1 MSRIKSAQE
10 SLIEQKAS
18 LGIFPRGKTAIV
30 LIYTLLGPAIGGM
43 LTISVLIAMT
53 AAMYGFES
61 GASIS
66 ETPLQML
73 LSLPMTLLLG
83 ALFGF
88 YVGGAQAFVCAL
100 LLAAVSD
107 LNGRFSYAWAATAS
121 MIVAFLSA
129 VFFYVAIDDNLGN
142 AAFMVAAGPPTSLM
156 LRFLFRKRFAPVKDA

>member
-10 SLIEQKAS
+10 SFIEQKAS

-43 LTISVLIAMT
+43 LTVSVLIAVWAVTEFGMSDDL
-53 AAMYGFES
+53 FERPL
-61 GASIS
+61 
-66 ETPLQML
+66 ETL
-73 LSLPMTLLLG
+73 LSLPLMFLIG
-83 ALFGF
+83 ALYG
-88 YVGGAQAFVCAL
+88 YIIGGAQAFACAL

-107 LNGRFSYAWAATAS
+107 LNGRFSYARAAIAS

-142 AAFMVAAGPPTSLM
+142 AAFMVAAGPPTSLI
-156 LRFLFRKRFAPVKDA
+156 LRFLFRKRFAPVRAL